1 VRGSGW
7 KRCPTRAHRKGGST
21 RWPAFQGNQ
30 HATTILYS
38 YAGMH
43 GDFEAF
49 KAKLLSQSPE
59 QLLEYAL
66 IELWR
71 AGTLHNYR
79 YRKLRIALR
88 WLLLAIVLLFITI
101 ALSSI

>member
-1 VRGSGW
+1 VNEVWRARNGIVARG
-7 KRCPTRAHRKGGST
+7 R
-21 RWPAFQGNQ
+21 Q
-30 HATTILYS
+30 HFKATNTPPPFLYS

-49 KAKLLSQSPE
+49 KAKLLCQSPE

-71 AGTLHNYR
+71 SGTLHNYR

-88 WLLLAIVLLFITI
+88 WLLLAIVLLFIAI
-101 ALSSI
+101 ALSLI